1 VVERG
6 LLQVVEAA
14 PEIRDAL
21 ELTSNGLEW
30 L

>member
-6 LLQVVEAA
+6 LLQVVEAG
-14 PEIRDAL
+14 PEIRDAF
-21 ELTSNGLEW
+21 ELSSNGLEW